1 MNPSNRSTA
10 ARLVVSL
17 ALVLGVSSLALGD
30 TYKTEALKEA
40 APKSVSKDIGKLLR
54 EKGTRVL
61 DPKGKSFVDIWLR
74 KEVDPTGDRSELGIE
89 FGKLPE
95 GTVLG
100 VVKYH
105 AKGYDFR
112 DNKIPEGVYTIRY
125 GVQPAD
131 GDHLG
136 VSETRDFVLLS
147 PIKEDK
153 KPDALGYDDLVK
165 LAAKSTRGKHPPIL
179 YLINTSDAEAKD
191 LPRLVE
197 DADKETWTFDCAIP
211 NKKEDAKPIRLGIVI
226 VGHSEDI

>member
-1 MNPSNRSTA
+1 MNASSRSTT

-17 ALVLGVSSLALGD
+17 ALALGLPCLVLGD

-40 APKSVSKDIGKLLR
+40 APRSVSKEIGKILQ

-61 DPKGKSFVDIWLR
+61 DSKGKPFVDVWLR
-74 KEVDPTGDRSELGIE
+74 KDVDPGGDRSELGIE
-89 FGKLPE
+89 FGKMPE

-105 AKGYDFR
+105 VKGYDFR

-165 LAAKSTRGKHPPIL
+165 LSAKSTRSKHPPIL
-179 YLINTSDAEAKD
+179 YVMKTTGGEAKE

-197 DADKETWTFDCAIP
+197 DADREYWTFDCAIP
-211 NKKEDAKPIRLGIVI
+211 NKKADAKPVRLGIVI